1 MATTIPA
8 TAGRLAGTTYRAL
21 ARIDWSAVGARTAA
35 GLRLCWAVA
44 QLAAMAAVLLADLIW
59 EHRREIRQAAVAAVA
74 ATITAAEFTYRAGRA
89 TRRWLEQL
97 ADAGATLTA
106 AMPAPLA
113 PVAPVVGPA
122 LATLE
127 SLRAA
132 LALLVARLYP
142 EVA

>member
-1 MATTIPA
+1 MTTTTTTIN
-8 TAGRLAGTTYRAL
+8 
-21 ARIDWSAVGARTAA
+21 WSAVGARTAA
-35 GLRLCWAVA
+35 GLRLCWAAA
-44 QLAAMAAVLLADLIW
+44 QLLAMAAVLVIDLIW
-59 EHRREIRQAAVAAVA
+59 EHRQELRAAAVAAVA

-89 TRRWLEQL
+89 TRLWLEQL

-113 PVAPVVGPA
+113 PVAPLAGPA

-127 SLRAA
+127 SLRQA
-132 LALLVARLYP
+132 LARLVARLYP

>member
-1 MATTIPA
+1 MNTTTTTIN
-8 TAGRLAGTTYRAL
+8 
-21 ARIDWSAVGARTAA
+21 WSAVGARAAA
-35 GLRLCWAVA
+35 GMRICWAVA

-59 EHRREIRQAAVAAVA
+59 EHRREIKAAAVAAVA
-74 ATITAAEFTYRAGRA
+74 AVILAAEATYEAGRA

-97 ADAGATLTA
+97 ADASATLTA

-113 PVAPVVGPA
+113 PVAPVAGPA

-127 SLRAA
+127 SLRQA
-132 LALLVARLYP
+132 LARLVARLYP

>member
-1 MATTIPA
+1 MNTT
-8 TAGRLAGTTYRAL
+8 TTT
-21 ARIDWSAVGARTAA
+21 WSARTAA
-35 GLRLCWAVA
+35 GLRICWAAA
-44 QLAAMAAVLLADLIW
+44 QLLAMAAVLLADLIW
-59 EHRREIRQAAVAAVA
+59 EHRREIRAAAVAAVA
-74 ATITAAEFTYRAGRA
+74 AVILAAEATHEAGRA

-97 ADAGATLTA
+97 VDAGATLTA

-113 PVAPVVGPA
+113 PVAPVAGPA

-132 LALLVARLYP
+132 LARLVARLYP